1 MRYQVIVDGIDF
13 SEVVDY
19 LRTEDTPE
27 NMAGRLEEMTYTFA
41 IERLSSGMIG
51 EDDAGNVGFMKG
63 LIRAIRMIKPVS
75 K

>member
-1 MRYQVIVDGIDF
+1 MRDKVIVNGMDF

-27 NMAGRLEEMTYTFA
+27 HMAERLEEMAYTFA
-41 IERLSSGMIG
+41 IERLSSGNICQ
-51 EDDAGNVGFMKG
+51 DDAGNMGFMQG
-63 LIRAIRMIKPVS
+63 LIRAIRQIKPVS